1 MKTSLCK
8 ACKKEIT
15 WAKTEKGATIP
26 LDRVKPIYRVEEG
39 EGGFPKAVKV
49 EGAYI
54 SHFATCT
61 DPGRFSGKGRKDPR
75 KE

>member
-1 MKTSLCK
+1 MKTSPCK

-15 WAKTEKGATIP
+15 WAVTEKGATIP
-26 LDRVKPIYRVEEG
+26 LDKIGPIYEIEEVEG
-39 EGGFPKAVKV
+39 VMNAVKI

-61 DPGRFSGKGRKDPR
+61 DPGRFSGKGGGRGRED
-75 KE
+75 